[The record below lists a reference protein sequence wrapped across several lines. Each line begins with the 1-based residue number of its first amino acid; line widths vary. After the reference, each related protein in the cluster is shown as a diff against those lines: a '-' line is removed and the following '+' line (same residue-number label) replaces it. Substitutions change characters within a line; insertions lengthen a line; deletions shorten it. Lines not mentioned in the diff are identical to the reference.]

1 MSITDDLFS
10 RLQDGHI
17 GRIGEQLGI
26 SQAQAQSA
34 VAAALPLLVGALG
47 RNAQQPQGASSLLE
61 ALGTDHAH
69 VGVGNALQSAL
80 AGGGDGG
87 SILNIIP
94 VIIVYLLG
102 QRYILSGMTS
112 GAVKG

>member
-1 MSITDDLFS
+1 MSITDDLYS

-47 RNAQQPQGASSLLE
+47 RNAQQPQGA
-61 ALGTDHAH
+61 A
-69 VGVGNALQSAL
+69 
-80 AGGGDGG
+80 
-87 SILNIIP
+87 
-94 VIIVYLLG
+94 
-102 QRYILSGMTS
+102 
-112 GAVKG
+112 